1 MIGDPGGC
9 PAPPPPASLSSPAAK
24 TRPREGGRVVQT
36 ARGGHRRP
44 PFLGQRLCY
53 LVPRHIGVSVGSVG
67 AARADT
73 LKARRQGRVE
83 KKSSEGH
90 TGLRRNASR
99 GAAFGGG
106 GEGRVHEDRLPRPKR
121 SPRLRD
127 KPLIDVA
134 RDVAGI
140 GGSWQMNRLFDPEH
154 DLALDVAAQP

>member
-9 PAPPPPASLSSPAAK
+9 PAPRPPASLSSPAAK

-53 LVPRHIGVSVGSVG
+53 LAPRYIGVSVGSVG
-67 AARADT
+67 AARANT

-83 KKSSEGH
+83 KESRKRDAGFS
-90 TGLRRNASR
+90 RQASR
-99 GAAFGGG
+99 GAAFGCRR
-106 GEGRVHEDRLPRPKR
+106 EGRIDEDRLPCPKR
-121 SPRLRD
+121 SPRLHD
-127 KPLIDVA
+127 KPLVNAA
-134 RDVAGI
+134 RNVVGI
-140 GGSWQMNRLFDPEH
+140 GGSWQMNRLLDPEH